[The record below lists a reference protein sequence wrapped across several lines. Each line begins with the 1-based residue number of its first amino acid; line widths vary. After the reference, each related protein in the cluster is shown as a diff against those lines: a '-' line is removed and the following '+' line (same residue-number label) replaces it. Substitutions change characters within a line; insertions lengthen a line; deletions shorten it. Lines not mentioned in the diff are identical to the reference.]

1 MRLETVPYSSVSR
14 RRADRP
20 KSRQRSRV
28 ANGSALLPDV
38 DGRSVW
44 VRRAKELIADH
55 ISDLGGEENTSAAER
70 SIVRRAA
77 VLTVELERM
86 ERQFALAGEA
96 LGEQLDVYTRV
107 SANLRRLLESVGL
120 QRRARNVTPDLQTYL
135 AQNYGTHRE
144 AAE

>member
-1 MRLETVPYSSVSR
+1 MEPVPSSSAPR
-14 RRADRP
+14 RRPDQS

-96 LGEQLDVYTRV
+96 SSEQLDVYARV

-120 QRRARNVTPDLQTYL
+120 QRRARHVTPDLQTYL